1 MDRIL
6 EIINMLLNSEQPL
19 TVDYIANTLKVSNKT
34 IRNDLKKAEEFVQQ
48 KGVKIIKKPR
58 VGIVLEGPR
67 NKKLSLLMRLKR
79 V

>member
-34 IRNDLKKAEEFVQQ
+34 IRNDLKK
-48 KGVKIIKKPR
+48 
-58 VGIVLEGPR
+58 
-67 NKKLSLLMRLKR
+67 S
-79 V
+79 

>member
-34 IRNDLKKAEEFVQQ
+34 IRNDLKKL
-48 KGVKIIKKPR
+48 KN
-58 VGIVLEGPR
+58 LY
-67 NKKLSLLMRLKR
+67 NKKA
-79 V
+79 